1 MKLLPLVLA
10 GVISVSACSTAMD
23 RSQPASEAAASR
35 ENVDAAW
42 IEQNGPSAVPR
53 DGWVETVS
61 GWYRSTEACL
71 EHRRHDSVGTP
82 LSLAEECLETG
93 I

>member
-1 MKLLPLVLA
+1 MKLLPLVFVSIVCL
-10 GVISVSACSTAMD
+10 SACSTVTD
-23 RSQPASEAAASR
+23 QNQPGWEPAAGSR
-35 ENVDAAW
+35 VADAAW

-53 DGWVETVS
+53 DGWVETVG

-71 EHRRHDSVGTP
+71 QARGHDTVGTP
-82 LSLAEECLETG
+82 LSVAEECLEPG